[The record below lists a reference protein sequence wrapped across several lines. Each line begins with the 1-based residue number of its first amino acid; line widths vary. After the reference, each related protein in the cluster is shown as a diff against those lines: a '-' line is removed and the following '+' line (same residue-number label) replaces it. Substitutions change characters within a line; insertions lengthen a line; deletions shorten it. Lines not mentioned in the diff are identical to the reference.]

1 MKTMIA
7 LVSDQRMQNVIP
19 ILQENA
25 SYDHLV
31 LILSKERKTG
41 KPQVRYSQSANDLQT
56 VLQKRLSVELSDAY
70 VDPFDIEDIVQ
81 KIGHLIQK
89 YQPKGDV
96 LLNMSGGTKPM
107 AIGALQA
114 ARAAGIKSLYTN
126 TEDKELIWLN
136 PDDTVTV
143 EKFRVAGLDVA
154 TYLRAYGQT
163 IKKAISV
170 MDIAPQQMKWADLIG
185 DNHQVIYSSVVNA
198 VCDQMKRQAR
208 EKSLTW
214 PLELSLASLTRR
226 QRCLVQQLQEAGLWE
241 WDEGQSLLR
250 VPDLLSGSFL
260 NGNWVEVYVARR
272 LQETTLF
279 DDVCLNVELE
289 GVAGE
294 IDVAAVANGKLVL
307 IECKS
312 NVQQTEQLGKLV
324 ANQTLLGGPFAQA
337 YYARASK
344 AGSRQIRTQV
354 LAKGL
359 NGAFFGDELK
369 LMGIEISRSLGA
381 G

>member
-1 MKTMIA
+1 
-7 LVSDQRMQNVIP
+7 
-19 ILQENA
+19 
-25 SYDHLV
+25 
-31 LILSKERKTG
+31 
-41 KPQVRYSQSANDLQT
+41 
-56 VLQKRLSVELSDAY
+56 
-70 VDPFDIEDIVQ
+70 
-81 KIGHLIQK
+81 
-89 YQPKGDV
+89 
-96 LLNMSGGTKPM
+96 
-107 AIGALQA
+107 
-114 ARAAGIKSLYTN
+114 
-126 TEDKELIWLN
+126 
-136 PDDTVTV
+136 
-143 EKFRVAGLDVA
+143 
-154 TYLRAYGQT
+154 
-163 IKKAISV
+163 